1 MQQSLKGL
9 FTQLC
14 PACRYREPV
23 FVCGGFLWHCPHRHA
38 SVLEMTDRR
47 ILKLERGNHVTAV

>member
-1 MQQSLKGL
+1 MPQELKGL

-23 FVCGGFLWHCPHRHA
+23 FVSGGFRWHCPHRHA
-38 SVLEMTDRR
+38 SVFEMNNRR
-47 ILKLERGNHVTAV
+47 ILTLKRGSYDTAV